1 MNNFYKLA
9 IAGLTLVLSLISGV
23 SYADPV
29 SPITFNFNS
38 TPQHLTGGY
47 LEVNS
52 TYKFSNVASGTY
64 AIVTIVNATSGAKV
78 DMLDDNNLTKPEAF
92 SPRIKVPPL
101 SDGMVEF
108 RIEYFAGNSNNPKNL
123 AMVAATAMDIDGSTG
138 VLYERDALN
147 MGAGS
152 VLSYQTSPLEISVI
166 QTGNQYLATN
176 IGGIEYTGVD
186 TSAKQV
192 MFTLTN
198 TNISGFTYKA
208 GVNNLTTDSVTRQK
222 GIYFKGFNYSSLPV
236 RYTNFSGSIYTNGVQ
251 LAWTTEYERDNDHFE
266 IERSFD
272 RMSFSTIGL
281 VLDAENVI
289 NNNKSY
295 RFKDNAAI
303 LKEKDVVYYRLKQ
316 IDKNGTVSYS
326 TVIAIKLKQTT
337 GVDVQVSPNPFTEK
351 VVVRFNS
358 STNQQATIRFI
369 NVAGQVVLSKQMP
382 VNKGFN
388 NLFVSQL
395 NQLPT
400 GSYIVNVIADNK
412 VIGSQKIIKQ

>member
-1 MNNFYKLA
+1 MKNFYVLA
-9 IAGLTLVLSLISGV
+9 IAGLTLTLSFISGAL
-23 SYADPV
+23 YADPV
-29 SPITFNFNS
+29 TPITFNFNS

-47 LEVNS
+47 LQVGS
-52 TYKFSNVASGTY
+52 TYKFSDVAAGTS
-64 AIVTIVNATSGAKV
+64 AVVTIVSATGGASV

-92 SPRIKVPPL
+92 SPRINVQAN

-108 RIEYFAGNSNNPKNL
+108 KIEYYAGNSNNLKTL
-123 AMVAATAMDIDGSTG
+123 AMIAATAMDIDGSTG
-138 VLYERDALN
+138 VLYERDALD

-152 VLSYQTSPLEISVI
+152 ILSYQTSPLEINVV

-198 TNISGFTYKA
+198 TNLSSFTYKA
-208 GVNNLTTDSVTRQK
+208 GVNNLSGGAVTRQK

-236 RYTNFSGSIYTNGVQ
+236 RYTNFSGSVYTNGVQ

-266 IERSFD
+266 VERSFD
-272 RMSFSTIGL
+272 RTSFNTVGL
-281 VLDAENVI
+281 VLDAENIV
-289 NNNKSY
+289 NNSKSY

-303 LKEKDVVYYRLKQ
+303 LKEKDIVYYRLKQ
-316 IDKNGTVSYS
+316 IDKDGTFSYS
-326 TVIAIKLKQTT
+326 TVIAIKLKQTA

-351 VVVRFNS
+351 VVVRFS
-358 STNQQATIRFI
+358 SSSNQLATVRLV
-369 NVAGQVVLSKQMP
+369 NVAGQVVLSKQML

-388 NLFVSQL
+388 NLSISQL

-400 GSYIVNVIADNK
+400 GNYVVNVIADNK
-412 VIGSQKIIKQ
+412 VVGSQKISKQ